1 MDTLYVLKV
10 KCRGVLRRI
19 SSRRDPPAFDHVD
32 GQIRKLFKIPADKP
46 ITVTYTDSDGDV
58 ITVSTDED
66 LHDAFIYQELNP
78 LRLDVAVESDD
89 FVDVCSLDGSVYS
102 SSSFGGD
109 AAPSAPSVPSA
120 PSAPSAVAP
129 AAVNS
134 TPAPAASDSAAD
146 SAAQTVPVPPAP
158 AVDEPP
164 PAPASAP
171 APTPAPAPTQ
181 PDSAAP
187 DASASTS
194 EPAPAA
200 ADAAPAASEPA
211 PAAASSSA
219 QSSKPSVPEDL
230 DEAFEAK
237 VAEFATAVENQILK
251 ALASGGQ
258 LERMLAQ
265 YGPILKDAP
274 GKIAQVLATARR
286 SGLDVVFE
294 PILEMHQRR
303 QQQDQQYG
311 GSSGGCGSSKPSTSS
326 AADSAAA
333 AAAADSAAAA
343 ADIAAAV
350 SADVAA
356 ATSAV
361 AAAIAAAADALGPN
375 PEVAAPAPTPTPAPA
390 AAAAA
395 ATAPAAAAAASASD
409 SASESA
415 EAVHYGITCDGCD
428 MRPLKGKRYRSLVK
442 HDFDL
447 CEACYSKEGSISE
460 HYECIVNP
468 PAAKVY
474 FPVKPAGA
482 ACSAGTAS
490 GTASACPATAASASA
505 AGSQGSAAEK
515 AGEAAKV
522 VHYGIICD
530 GCDKRPIQGKRYRSL
545 VKDDYDLCEACYSKA
560 GVVAEHYECIDRPL
574 FRPSRLQHMA
584 AHAAAMA
591 GMQPEGGRPF
601 FAPRPHCPFSHHSM
615 PHSWGPGNK
624 HHHHQHPHQHP
635 PHHHHPNST
644 AFTSS
649 SSVGGSVGGTVG
661 QLQYGRVHGRLLD
674 ARYVRDVNVHDGTEM
689 APLTRFTKI
698 WRLRNSG
705 SVPWPCDLQVI
716 HAGGDLLSE
725 TSTVPLELPRGG
737 VYPEQE
743 VDVAV
748 DMAAPAR
755 PGRYMSHWRLLAPG
769 GPKFG
774 HRFWAQIQV
783 VEPSAMEEEPA
794 PLLAAAPAAAPAAA
808 SAPPAPLV
816 PAAVAAESESP
827 SLPEVV
833 SVKASPSTDAA
844 ADAAPV
850 EDAAAGAAA
859 VDQAGAEEAVE
870 ESGAVSVVQVAEE
883 KEEAGSVQAE
893 EEEKL
898 EVAVQSNEVVEEEQA
913 EEVKEEVKAEEEK
926 QEEEQ
931 EWEDPI
937 ITAIRN
943 AADNIGSTAAGA
955 AAAAESD
962 VGAAMAAV
970 GDVVIDVAPAS
981 AEPAAPASTAVIAA
995 AASAEE
1001 WTDLRASSPADDTA
1015 STISTTTDATTSETI
1030 PSVLTASDVSST
1042 LLPPLASS
1050 SSNAAS
1056 DASSSVSTPRAE
1068 DTAVGSFSL
1077 VNVSYPSIASIAC
1090 VAPVP
1095 AAPAPGQSLYPSVES
1110 IGVLVQE
1117 AAAAAEAAA
1126 GAAAGAVA
1134 AAGGAVT
1141 EDLLTGDD
1149 YVNVSQE
1156 VPTAPV
1162 LVPAAVPAPAAMPSP
1177 ASFLDEEEEI
1187 EMETPPLIVNSSAP
1201 AAATPST
1208 PAATSEAP
1216 GAPAE
1221 APAAA
1226 PVSPAP
1232 SAVAAPGAV
1241 AYGGRY
1247 DSQVQQLLEMGF
1259 PYPALNGELLEFTSG
1274 NMDEVVTMLVKVTT
1288 EWQEKM
1294 DELEDMDFTDKEMNM
1309 RLLLKHDGSYK
1320 RTVRE
1325 LVALDKASRKA
1336 GRADRA

>member
-32 GQIRKLFKIPADKP
+32 GQIRKLFKVPADKP

-78 LRLDVAVESDD
+78 LRLDVAVESLPGADD

-109 AAPSAPSVPSA
+109 AAPSAPS
-120 PSAPSAVAP
+120 APSAVAP
-129 AAVNS
+129 SDVNL
-134 TPAPAASDSAAD
+134 TPAPPASDSVPD
-146 SAAQTVPVPPAP
+146 SAAQAVPVPPAASTP

-164 PAPASAP
+164 PAPVP
-171 APTPAPAPTQ
+171 AAAPAPTQ
-181 PDSAAP
+181 PVPAAP
-187 DASASTS
+187 EASTS
-194 EPAPAA
+194 EPAPA
-200 ADAAPAASEPA
+200 DA
-211 PAAASSSA
+211 PAAAPSA
-219 QSSKPSVPEDL
+219 AQPSKPSVPENP

-274 GKIAQVLATARR
+274 GKIAQVMATARR

-294 PILEMHQRR
+294 PILEMHHRR
-303 QQQDQQYG
+303 QQQQQHG
-311 GSSGGCGSSKPSTSS
+311 GFSGGCGSSKPSTSS
-326 AADSAAA
+326 ASPAAAAAAAADSAA

-361 AAAIAAAADALGPN
+361 AAAIAAAADTLDLKPKDA
-375 PEVAAPAPTPTPAPA
+375 ATSSATAPAPAPAPAASA

-395 ATAPAAAAAASASD
+395 VAATAAAAAASASASD
-409 SASESA
+409 SASESGN
-415 EAVHYGITCDGCD
+415 AVHYGITCDGCD
-428 MRPLKGKRYRSLVK
+428 MRPLKGKRYHSLVK

-460 HYECIVNP
+460 HYECIEKP
-468 PAAKVY
+468 PPAKVY
-474 FPVKPAGA
+474 FPVKPKDA
-482 ACSAGTAS
+482 ACSAGTAAAAA
-490 GTASACPATAASASA
+490 ASATASASA
-505 AGSQGSAAEK
+505 AAPQGGAAQG
-515 AGEAAKV
+515 ASEAAKA

-545 VKDDYDLCEACYSKA
+545 VKDDFDLCEACYSKA
-560 GVVAEHYECIDRPL
+560 GVVPEHYECIDRPL

-591 GMQPEGGRPF
+591 GLPGAGRPF
-601 FAPRPHCPFSHHSM
+601 FAPRPHCPFTHHSM
-615 PHSWGPGNK
+615 PHAWGPGAPFNK
-624 HHHHQHPHQHP
+624 HQHHHQHPH
-635 PHHHHPNST
+635 HHPNSS
-644 AFTSS
+644 AFTGSC
-649 SSVGGSVGGTVG
+649 SVGGSVGGAVGGSVG
-661 QLQYGRVHGRLLD
+661 QLQYGRAHGRLLD
-674 ARYVRDVNVHDGTEM
+674 ARFVRDVSVHDGKEM

-725 TSTVPLELPRGG
+725 TTTVPLELPRGG

-783 VEPSAMEEEPA
+783 VEASAMDEQPV
-794 PLLAAAPAAAPAAA
+794 PLLAAAPAAVPAAA
-808 SAPPAPLV
+808 SAPPV
-816 PAAVAAESESP
+816 PAAAAAESESP
-827 SLPEVV
+827 SLPEAVC
-833 SVKASPSTDAA
+833 VKASPSTEAENA
-844 ADAAPV
+844 LADATPV
-850 EDAAAGAAA
+850 EDAAAGAA
-859 VDQAGAEEAVE
+859 VVEQAGAEEAVE
-870 ESGAVSVVQVAEE
+870 ESGVVSVAEVAEE
-883 KEEAGSVQAE
+883 KEEAGSAQEELEEEKEEVPVEASEVVVEEEVKEVKEDMKAE
-893 EEEKL
+893 EEEKP
-898 EVAVQSNEVVEEEQA
+898 EEETQ
-913 EEVKEEVKAEEEK
+913 EEK
-926 QEEEQ
+926 KQDEQ

-943 AADNIGSTAAGA
+943 AADNIGSAAAGAA

-962 VGAAMAAV
+962 VGTAMAAV
-970 GDVVIDVAPAS
+970 EDVVIDVAPAS
-981 AEPAAPASTAVIAA
+981 VEPAVPAPAA
-995 AASAEE
+995 AAVAPATEGAATAAAAAAAEE
-1001 WTDLRASSPADDTA
+1001 DWTDLRIPSPADDTT
-1015 STISTTTDATTSETI
+1015 STTSSTTTDATTSEAI
-1030 PSVLTASDVSST
+1030 PPALTASDVSST
-1042 LLPPLASS
+1042 LLRPLASS
-1050 SSNAAS
+1050 SS

-1095 AAPAPGQSLYPSVES
+1095 ASPAPGQSLYPSVES

-1117 AAAAAEAAA
+1117 SAPAAAEAAA
-1126 GAAAGAVA
+1126 GAAAGAVTA
-1134 AAGGAVT
+1134 
-1141 EDLLTGDD
+1141 DLLTGDD
-1149 YVNVSQE
+1149 YVNVS
-1156 VPTAPV
+1156 PPFTA
-1162 LVPAAVPAPAAMPSP
+1162 APAAMPSP

-1201 AAATPST
+1201 AAA
-1208 PAATSEAP
+1208 
-1216 GAPAE
+1216 
-1221 APAAA
+1221 APAAPVEVPAA
-1226 PVSPAP
+1226 PAVSSAP
-1232 SAVAAPGAV
+1232 SAPAV

-1247 DSQVQQLLEMGF
+1247 GSQVQQLVEMGF
-1259 PYPALNGELLEFTSG
+1259 PYPALNGELMEFTNG

-1294 DELEDMDFTDKEMNM
+1294 DELEEMDFTDKELNM

-1336 GRADRA
+1336 GRAERA